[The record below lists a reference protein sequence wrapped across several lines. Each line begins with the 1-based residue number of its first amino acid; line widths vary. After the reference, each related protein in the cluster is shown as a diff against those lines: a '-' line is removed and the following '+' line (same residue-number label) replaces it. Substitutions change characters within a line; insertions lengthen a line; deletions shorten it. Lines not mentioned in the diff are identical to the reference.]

1 MNEKALII
9 GVLVVLGILGL
20 MWMGS
25 RNQVEVTSSDDQL
38 IKSFLTAKEVL
49 YDFGT
54 ISMKNGN
61 VSHLFRVTNS
71 TDNDITIK
79 TVTTSC
85 MCTKAFIVGANG
97 EKGPFGMPGMG
108 FVPPANEILKA
119 GGSFDVKAVYD
130 PNAHGP
136 AGVGPI
142 DRFIFLKESSG
153 ETLELEIKAVVVP

>member
-54 ISMKNGN
+54 ISMKSKSL
-61 VSHLFRVTNS
+61 SHRTFRVCLVMVS
-71 TDNDITIK
+71 
-79 TVTTSC
+79 
-85 MCTKAFIVGANG
+85 
-97 EKGPFGMPGMG
+97 MP
-108 FVPPANEILKA
+108 L
-119 GGSFDVKAVYD
+119 SW
-130 PNAHGP
+130 
-136 AGVGPI
+136 
-142 DRFIFLKESSG
+142 
-153 ETLELEIKAVVVP
+153 

>member
-85 MCTKAFIVGANG
+85 M
-97 EKGPFGMPGMG
+97 
-108 FVPPANEILKA
+108 
-119 GGSFDVKAVYD
+119 
-130 PNAHGP
+130 
-136 AGVGPI
+136 
-142 DRFIFLKESSG
+142 
-153 ETLELEIKAVVVP
+153 